1 MEMDKKLRHYNDIRR
16 VVMVVDDE
24 PINQEMLGFILKKDY
39 EVVLASNGEEA
50 LEKIRSRKR
59 TLSMILLDLNMP
71 VMDGYRLLEIL
82 REDEE
87 LKYIPVI
94 VLTAEDGAEVRC
106 LELGAVDFIK
116 KPYNVPSVIL
126 ARVRRAIELS
136 EDNRIIQDAE
146 QDELTGLYNRVFFF
160 EYASQMDPFQEKG
173 ETDAIVINID
183 HFHLVNEL
191 YGRIYG
197 DQVLQAIADGIREF
211 MDENRGIACRCDG
224 DMFYIYCPHQ
234 KEPAAILDVIRRH
247 LEKLPDDSRIRL
259 RMGVYAKAAPDE
271 LMERRFER
279 AKLACSTVRGKYIE
293 PVACYDVSM
302 SETEVLSER
311 LVNDLKRGLDEKQF
325 KVWFQPKYAIQ
336 GEQPQLSS
344 AEALIR
350 WDHPEFG
357 MISPS
362 VFIPLFENNGLVQK
376 LDHYV
381 WAEAGRWIASWKSKY
396 GFTVPVSVN
405 ISRVDMY
412 DPRLKEK
419 ILTILEEN
427 HLTPEDYLLEI
438 TESAYSD
445 DLEQLIH
452 IVEELRV
459 LGFMIEM
466 DDFGAGYSTLNM
478 LTVLP
483 VDVLKLDMQFVK
495 NATSDRKNYRLVEL
509 MKDIARFLEVP
520 IVAEGVET
528 KEQCEI
534 LQKIGFDLVQG
545 YYFSPPLPPEEFEK
559 LIKKEVDRKGAEIC

>member
-1 MEMDKKLRHYNDIRR
+1 
-16 VVMVVDDE
+16 
-24 PINQEMLGFILKKDY
+24 
-39 EVVLASNGEEA
+39 
-50 LEKIRSRKR
+50 
-59 TLSMILLDLNMP
+59 MILLDLNMP

-211 MDENRGIACRCDG
+211 LDENRGIACRCDG
-224 DMFYIYCPHQ
+224 DMFYIYCSHQ

-412 DPRLKEK
+412 DPRLK
-419 ILTILEEN
+419 
-427 HLTPEDYLLEI
+427 
-438 TESAYSD
+438 
-445 DLEQLIH
+445 
-452 IVEELRV
+452 
-459 LGFMIEM
+459 
-466 DDFGAGYSTLNM
+466 
-478 LTVLP
+478 
-483 VDVLKLDMQFVK
+483 
-495 NATSDRKNYRLVEL
+495 
-509 MKDIARFLEVP
+509 
-520 IVAEGVET
+520 
-528 KEQCEI
+528 
-534 LQKIGFDLVQG
+534 
-545 YYFSPPLPPEEFEK
+545 
-559 LIKKEVDRKGAEIC
+559 